1 MPVWL
6 TGMTQQSNIS
16 IQRYLA
22 LKFKQTQVSLA
33 IYEGENL
40 N

>member
-1 MPVWL
+1 MWL
-6 TGMTQQSNIS
+6 PGMTQQSNIF

-22 LKFKQTQVSLA
+22 LKFKQAQVSLA
-33 IYEGENL
+33 IYEGKIL